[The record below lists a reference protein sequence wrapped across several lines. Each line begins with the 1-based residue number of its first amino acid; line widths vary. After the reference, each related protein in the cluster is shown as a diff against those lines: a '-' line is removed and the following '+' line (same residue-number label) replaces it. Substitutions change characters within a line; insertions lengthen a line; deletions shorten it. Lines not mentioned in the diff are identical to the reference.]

1 MPQRTD
7 IKKVLI
13 IGSGP
18 IIIGQACEFDYSG
31 TQACKALKKLG
42 YEIVLV
48 NSNPATI
55 MTDPEMADVTYI
67 EPLNQERL
75 EQIIAKERPDAL
87 LPNLG
92 GQSGL
97 NLCAELANAGIL
109 EKYNVKVIGVQVD
122 AIERGEDRIEFKKA
136 MNELGIEI
144 ANEDGSMK
152 SLDETLK
159 ILRESFAVTT
169 EEQKAQRLATLEQ
182 QAIADGYGDTL
193 KGLSEEEKYFQL
205 AMYAG
210 QEQIKDMSEAQFKK
224 QAMDKLGIKVTK
236 KTNKAQVAQN
246 LALALGTQ
254 AIEGL
259 TQEQQSA
266 AAVEDSGKELAERI
280 RQIVEETGC
289 GKVNIIAHSKGG
301 LDSRAAIAH
310 CGMAP
315 YVATLTTIN
324 TPHRGCIFAEYLLGK
339 VPQAA
344 RQKIAAAYNATMKKV
359 GDPNPDFLAAV
370 TDLTESACLARNEV
384 TPDAPGVVYES
395 VMSYCKKAQHGKF
408 PLNMTYP
415 IVKHFDGLND
425 GLVSVESAKW
435 GERFTLLEPQ
445 GKRGISHGDVV
456 DLNRENIRGFD
467 VREFYVKLVADL
479 KRRGY

>member
-1 MPQRTD
+1 MKYVRRIVYSLLLTAAVNALPLGWFASGCTVAVFRAKWLYLPLAAAFLWVNLRPIPKTGPTKRIQRLAEGCELLRLFAAVCCVTLC
-7 IKKVLI
+7 V
-13 IGSGP
+13 
-18 IIIGQACEFDYSG
+18 QAGC
-31 TQACKALKKLG
+31 
-42 YEIVLV
+42 IW
-48 NSNPATI
+48 
-55 MTDPEMADVTYI
+55 
-67 EPLNQERL
+67 
-75 EQIIAKERPDAL
+75 
-87 LPNLG
+87 
-92 GQSGL
+92 
-97 NLCAELANAGIL
+97 
-109 EKYNVKVIGVQVD
+109 
-122 AIERGEDRIEFKKA
+122 
-136 MNELGIEI
+136 
-144 ANEDGSMK
+144 SM
-152 SLDETLK
+152 
-159 ILRESFAVTT
+159 FAVTGGRDGAVFGVIL
-169 EEQKAQRLATLEQ
+169 ELLLVVLLLAAVFWNGMVRVYLTSVQ
-182 QAIADGYGDTL
+182 
-193 KGLSEEEKYFQL
+193 
-205 AMYAG
+205 
-210 QEQIKDMSEAQFKK
+210 
-224 QAMDKLGIKVTK
+224 LGIKHRILAALCGWIPLVNVWYLVKIIRICGDEVEFETQKWELDEIRAESEVCKTK
-236 KTNKAQVAQN
+236 YPLLMVHGVFFRDFRYLNYWGRIPKELRRNGATVYYGQ
-246 LALALGTQ
+246 
-254 AIEGL
+254 
-259 TQEQQSA
+259 QQSA
-266 AAVEDSGKELAERI
+266 AAVEDSGRELVERI

-344 RQKIAAAYNATMKKV
+344 RQKIATAYNAAMRKV

-370 TDLTESACLARNEV
+370 TDLTESACLARNQA

-435 GERFTLLEPQ
+435 GKKFTLLEPK

-467 VREFYVKLVADL
+467 VREFYVKLAADL

>member
-1 MPQRTD
+1 MKNVRRAVYSLLLAAAANTLPLAWLLCAKRFIPSAGWLLPPLAAGFLWVSLRPISKTGPTQRIQRLAEGCELLRLFAAACCVTLCVQAGWFWSVLSATGSRD
-7 IKKVLI
+7 GLVPAVILDLILAVLTLCATFWNGMIRVYLTSVQLGIKHRVL
-13 IGSGP
+13 
-18 IIIGQACEFDYSG
+18 A
-31 TQACKALKKLG
+31 ALCG
-42 YEIVLV
+42 WIPLV
-48 NSNPATI
+48 NLW
-55 MTDPEMADVTYI
+55 Y
-67 EPLNQERL
+67 
-75 EQIIAKERPDAL
+75 
-87 LPNLG
+87 
-92 GQSGL
+92 
-97 NLCAELANAGIL
+97 LA
-109 EKYNVKVIGVQVD
+109 
-122 AIERGEDRIEFKKA
+122 
-136 MNELGIEI
+136 
-144 ANEDGSMK
+144 
-152 SLDETLK
+152 K
-159 ILRESFAVTT
+159 ILRICSNEVEFETQKWELDEVRAESEVCKTKYPLLMVHGVFFRDFRYLNYWGRIPK
-169 EEQKAQRLATLEQ
+169 ELIRNGATVY
-182 QAIADGYGDTL
+182 YG
-193 KGLSEEEKYFQL
+193 Q
-205 AMYAG
+205 
-210 QEQIKDMSEAQFKK
+210 
-224 QAMDKLGIKVTK
+224 
-236 KTNKAQVAQN
+236 
-246 LALALGTQ
+246 
-254 AIEGL
+254 
-259 TQEQQSA
+259 QQSA

-289 GKVNIIAHSKGG
+289 EKVNIIAHSKGG

-344 RQKIAAAYNATMKKV
+344 RLKIAAAYNAAMKQV

-370 TDLTESACLARNEV
+370 TDLTESACLRRNEA

-467 VREFYVKLVADL
+467 VREFYVKLAAGL